1 MSLLKSVVKWI
12 KTFAAKKAINCN
24 HFNSVYVIW
33 RTLSTY
39 ICILLLEDQCSKV
52 SLYKRVSL
60 ALTRCVYVMFHLSEY
75 EPSPSYTHDL
85 APTSTTFHRTPS
97 AAAAAVFPPDVAW
110 VSLAAPHPPPP
121 YPNPVKFTRTSVRRG
136 PVNHSSAT
144 CSLRTRWR
152 APTWSG
158 KMRTFSCRTWLL
170 RRWSRC
176 SMSEDMEKDAGTR
189 RRRTMVVEKWRVWTV
204 MRTWRRDCRRG
215 EWSRLPAWMRFGWR
229 AD

>member
-1 MSLLKSVVKWI
+1 MDQDVCDEKGDKLRTFFISQCYLTNIVNIFLYFIRIPVLKNKCLE
-12 KTFAAKKAINCN
+12 TF
-24 HFNSVYVIW
+24 VIG
-33 RTLSTY
+33 LM
-39 ICILLLEDQCSKV
+39 
-52 SLYKRVSL
+52 
-60 ALTRCVYVMFHLSEY
+60 RCVYVVFHFSEY
-75 EPSPSYTHDL
+75 GPSPSYTHDL

-97 AAAAAVFPPDVAW
+97 AAAAVFLPDAAL

-136 PVNHSSAT
+136 PVSHSSAT

-152 APTWSG
+152 APTWNG

-176 SMSEDMEKDAGTR
+176 SMSGEMEKDAGTR

-204 MRTWRRDCRRG
+204 MRTWRRACRRG